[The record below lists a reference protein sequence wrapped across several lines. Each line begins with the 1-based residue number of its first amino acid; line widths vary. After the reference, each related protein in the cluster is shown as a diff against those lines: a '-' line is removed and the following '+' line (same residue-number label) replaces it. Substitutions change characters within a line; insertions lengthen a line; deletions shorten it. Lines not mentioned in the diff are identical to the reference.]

1 MEKHKFL
8 FLKNLTLQLK
18 VFFHLEVSTRSP
30 RSLKSKETNGKK
42 QITNGK
48 KTSIFVTWNM
58 RGS

>member
-48 KTSIFVTWNM
+48 KHQFL
-58 RGS
+58 